1 MRVKYIIGIGA
12 SAGGLE
18 ALEHFFKKNT
28 KIKGVAF
35 VVVQHLSP
43 THKSLMPELLKR
55 YTDLPI
61 KVIKDKELIQP
72 NIVYLMPAGTTVEI
86 FGDSFKLTPR
96 KSHEFNL
103 PVDLFFS
110 SMARRFRKKAIAV
123 ILSGTGSDG
132 TRGCLAV
139 NSAGGFV
146 LVQDPSDA
154 KFDGM
159 PASAISTGVVDVI
172 AAAKDLDS
180 KLYEYLQKPDIKLF
194 DIDESKEDKEIISE
208 DEAFDGVL
216 RLLLQYTGIGF
227 ANYKPATVLRRIERR
242 MQINNLTKL
251 ENYRQFLLDNPE
263 EIILLQRE
271 ILIPVTSFF
280 RDESAFEA
288 LQLKVVSKII
298 ETTQSREPIRV
309 WCAGCSTGEEAYS
322 LAMLFLEAF
331 DKMRAWHPLKV
342 FGTDVNDQ
350 NIAIAG
356 TGAYPESIV
365 KEVSKERL
373 ERFFDKKGSQYFVK
387 RDLRSS
393 VVFAKHDLLKDP
405 AFTKMNLVSCRNT
418 LIYFKNEAQ
427 SSALNRLTYAAGN
440 GGYLFLGS
448 SESISNIDIDYKII
462 DNKSKIF
469 QCFAHS
475 SLTNKLIQSTLTP
488 YQPSIKINQSHIQT
502 RKIKNNQEV
511 VNLAEKELLGAYAQP
526 TLLLNSAN
534 DILHIFGKAQKYL
547 VMPSGPVSMELSKV
561 LHPQLISS
569 ALALIFKAIKDHISL
584 QSDLLNLEVNQEQVL
599 LRLHVRPLEYHGS
612 VNTLLTFEEK
622 QIDDHNIAKSQI
634 LNVNDLSRVELLQQ
648 ELTAT
653 RERLQAT
660 IEELETSNEE
670 LQATNEE
677 LMASNE
683 ELQSANEELQSVNEE
698 LSTINSEYQE
708 KLYILNRLNADLDC
722 MMQAVGNA
730 TIFLDHDLLITRFT
744 PEAINLFKLRDSD
757 VGRPLNEIKNT
768 FDCLQLDDDI
778 ILAQRKKLGRSRQ
791 IKTEDGKSYLM
802 KVLPYQLDDSS
813 RIGVVIS
820 FTDISHVVGLK
831 RLQAVIDAL
840 SAHMVVLDTKGN
852 IVMINRAW
860 QQFAQA
866 NGNDSMCNTD
876 LGANYIKACL
886 EEFDGV
892 TDLYANKAKATILK
906 VLEGSE
912 QRGQL
917 IYPCHSPTQQRWF
930 MMDVNA
936 IHGIDDLAVVI
947 SHINISHLYN
957 KEYLSDKEV
966 L

>member
-1 MRVKYIIGIGA
+1 M
-12 SAGGLE
+12 
-18 ALEHFFKKNT
+18 
-28 KIKGVAF
+28 
-35 VVVQHLSP
+35 
-43 THKSLMPELLKR
+43 
-55 YTDLPI
+55 
-61 KVIKDKELIQP
+61 
-72 NIVYLMPAGTTVEI
+72 
-86 FGDSFKLTPR
+86 
-96 KSHEFNL
+96 
-103 PVDLFFS
+103 
-110 SMARRFRKKAIAV
+110 
-123 ILSGTGSDG
+123 
-132 TRGCLAV
+132 
-139 NSAGGFV
+139 
-146 LVQDPSDA
+146 
-154 KFDGM
+154 
-159 PASAISTGVVDVI
+159 
-172 AAAKDLDS
+172 
-180 KLYEYLQKPDIKLF
+180 
-194 DIDESKEDKEIISE
+194 
-208 DEAFDGVL
+208 
-216 RLLLQYTGIGF
+216 
-227 ANYKPATVLRRIERR
+227 
-242 MQINNLTKL
+242 
-251 ENYRQFLLDNPE
+251 
-263 EIILLQRE
+263 
-271 ILIPVTSFF
+271 
-280 RDESAFEA
+280 
-288 LQLKVVSKII
+288 
-298 ETTQSREPIRV
+298 
-309 WCAGCSTGEEAYS
+309 
-322 LAMLFLEAF
+322 
-331 DKMRAWHPLKV
+331 
-342 FGTDVNDQ
+342 
-350 NIAIAG
+350 
-356 TGAYPESIV
+356 
-365 KEVSKERL
+365 
-373 ERFFDKKGSQYFVK
+373 
-387 RDLRSS
+387 
-393 VVFAKHDLLKDP
+393 
-405 AFTKMNLVSCRNT
+405 
-418 LIYFKNEAQ
+418 
-427 SSALNRLTYAAGN
+427 
-440 GGYLFLGS
+440 
-448 SESISNIDIDYKII
+448 
-462 DNKSKIF
+462 
-469 QCFAHS
+469 
-475 SLTNKLIQSTLTP
+475 
-488 YQPSIKINQSHIQT
+488 
-502 RKIKNNQEV
+502 
-511 VNLAEKELLGAYAQP
+511 
-526 TLLLNSAN
+526 
-534 DILHIFGKAQKYL
+534 
-547 VMPSGPVSMELSKV
+547 
-561 LHPQLISS
+561 
-569 ALALIFKAIKDHISL
+569 IFKAIKDHISL

-802 KVLPYQLDDSS
+802 KVLPYQLDDFS

-966 L
+966 LWLA